1 MLRAVI
7 FDCDGVLAD
16 SERAHLRAFQKVLSG
31 EGITL
36 TEEAYFAR
44 YLARDDRGCF
54 TAVYYDADRPLDG
67 PKLSDLLE
75 RKSARY
81 LEEVKDGVGLI
92 PGAAELAG
100 ALSKR
105 LPCAVASG
113 ALRHEVDLVL
123 DAASLANTIRVV
135 VTAEDVSR
143 GKPDPESYTTALARL
158 NAESGAK
165 PAIGPGECL
174 VVEDSR
180 HGVAAARA
188 AGMRCLAITTSYPA
202 DALREADLVVESF
215 VGLDPQSILEHFSGD

>member
-16 SERAHLRAFQKVLSG
+16 SERAHFRAFQKVLSR

-44 YLARDDRGCF
+44 YLALDDRGCF
-54 TAVYYDADRPLDG
+54 AAVFKDAERPLDG
-67 PKLSDLLE
+67 PKLRELLE
-75 RKSARY
+75 RKAARY
-81 LEEVKDGVGLI
+81 LEEAKDGVDLI
-92 PGAAELAG
+92 PGVVDLVR
-100 ALSKR
+100 ALSQR
-105 LPCAVASG
+105 FPCAVASG

-123 DAASLANTIRVV
+123 DAASLTGTLRVV

-143 GKPDPESYTTALARL
+143 GKPHPESYETALARL
-158 NAESGAK
+158 NAESGST
-165 PAIGPGECL
+165 PAISPGECL

-202 DALREADLVVESF
+202 DALGDADLVVESF
-215 VGLDPQSILEHFSGD
+215 VGLDPQSIVEHFSRD

>member
-16 SERAHLRAFQKVLSG
+16 SERAHLRAFQEVLSR

-36 TEEAYFAR
+36 TEEAYFTR

-54 TAVYYDADRPLDG
+54 TAVFNDAGRPLDA
-67 PKLSDLLE
+67 PKLRELLE

-81 LEEVKDGVGLI
+81 LEEAKGGVGLI
-92 PGAAELAG
+92 PGAADLAR
-100 ALSKR
+100 ALSNR
-105 LPCAVASG
+105 FPCAVASG

-123 DAASLANTIRVV
+123 DAASLASTIRVV

-143 GKPDPESYTTALARL
+143 GKPDPETYETALARL
-158 NAESGAK
+158 NEESGSM
-165 PAIGPGECL
+165 PAISPGECL

-180 HGVAAARA
+180 HGVASARA

-202 DALREADLVVESF
+202 DALRDADLVVESF
-215 VGLDPQSILEHFSGD
+215 VGLDPQSLVEHFSRD